1 MKPKVLIVDD
11 DPATR
16 DMLRLGLEDESYEVF
31 EASSGKQVMELLNA
45 HRPMLVILDILME
58 EQEGIE
64 TLREIRRFYPTM
76 PIIMISTDGF
86 YLTLAE
92 RMGAN
97 AVLEKPIDLRQL
109 YKLCKELI
117 ANV

>member
-1 MKPKVLIVDD
+1 MKQKLLIVDD
-11 DPATR
+11 DPGTR
-16 DMLRLGLEDESYEVF
+16 EMLRMGLEDENYQVV
-31 EASSGKQVMELLNA
+31 EAESGKLALDLLNA
-45 HRPMLVILDILME
+45 HRPLLIILDILME

-64 TLREIRRFYPTM
+64 TMREIRRYYPTM

-97 AVLEKPIDLRQL
+97 AVLEKPIDLREL
-109 YKLCKELI
+109 YAKVKELLE
-117 ANV
+117 NL